1 MIRENVGLIENIKV
15 HAELIAAIMAGL
27 FILLAWRLD
36 TNDQT
41 TASVLFIYC
50 CFLCV
55 GGFAKA
61 KEGIEETIKEK
72 KLNVELLMILA
83 AIGSAGYYF
92 KRLTNA

>member
-1 MIRENVGLIENIKV
+1 MEYSNRENVGLIENIKV

-41 TASVLFIYC
+41 TASVLLYIVAF
-50 CFLCV
+50 CV

-61 KEGIEETIKEK
+61 KKASK
-72 KLNVELLMILA
+72 KL
-83 AIGSAGYYF
+83 
-92 KRLTNA
+92 